1 VRVRPVAVRRDPV
14 SAILHQGL
22 NARLIVVGSRGRA
35 GVRGLLLGSVG
46 MGLLREATCPVAVI
60 RT

>member
-1 VRVRPVAVRRDPV
+1 
-14 SAILHQGL
+14 
-22 NARLIVVGSRGRA
+22 VGSRGRA

>member
-1 VRVRPVAVRRDPV
+1 
-14 SAILHQGL
+14 
-22 NARLIVVGSRGRA
+22 
-35 GVRGLLLGSVG
+35 VRGLLLGSVG